1 MLTLLFITLP
11 AEIIFLGILDGL
23 DWLIINLPIL
33 FVAFAIVFFFFVL
46 CVPPSLFQLSSTH
59 SEQVLVSLSPL
70 SINHVDMNLRESHE
84 ALMPQESGVSV
95 HLVCEDAKDNTR
107 GWAVDIM
114 W

>member
-1 MLTLLFITLP
+1 M
-11 AEIIFLGILDGL
+11 
-23 DWLIINLPIL
+23 
-33 FVAFAIVFFFFVL
+33 AFAIVFFC
-46 CVPPSLFQLSSTH
+46 CVVRSPPLFQLSSTH

-70 SINHVDMNLRESHE
+70 SINYINMKLRKSHE

-95 HLVCEDAKDNTR
+95 HLVCEDVKDNTR

>member
-23 DWLIINLPIL
+23 DWLILIYRFCSWRLRL
-33 FVAFAIVFFFFVL
+33 YFFVVL
-46 CVPPSLFQLSSTH
+46 CVPPPLFQLSSTH